1 MCDIINALQGISLLI
16 ALTIVVKYK
25 FVSDKIWSG
34 DLILHNA
41 MLYNCCMIMEE
52 EFNCQFDEKQS
63 DVCKKESEIITAYRM

>member
-1 MCDIINALQGISLLI
+1 MHCKD

-34 DLILHNA
+34 DLILHNV

-52 EFNCQFDEKQS
+52 EFNCQS